1 MRILPV
7 ALSMLR
13 PPDVDSGL
21 RRDDPWVGVITVKSG
36 YNHPAIPRTLMNLF
50 FRAKPKI
57 PASTVIEIDGA
68 PVVVTV
74 RVNARARSYRL
85 SLPHSGGPLLTL
97 PPHGKWVEAEAFLS
111 RHRNWLAARI
121 HRAPE
126 ASRFGDG
133 GVVPLRGLDHRII
146 GTGKLRGRV
155 EIADDAGER
164 VLLVP
169 GDPAHQA
176 RRLTDWLKE
185 EAQADLTARTAI
197 HAARLGVTVKS
208 VKMRSQ
214 ASRWGS
220 CSSSGNINYNW
231 RLVLAPP
238 FVLDYVA
245 AHEVAHLVEMNHSAA
260 FWATVKRTLPEMEKG
275 RAWLKA
281 HGRQLMA
288 HGG

>member
-1 MRILPV
+1 
-7 ALSMLR
+7 
-13 PPDVDSGL
+13 
-21 RRDDPWVGVITVKSG
+21 
-36 YNHPAIPRTLMNLF
+36 MNLF
-50 FRAKPKI
+50 FKAKPRI
-57 PASTVIEIDGA
+57 PAATSIEIDGKA
-68 PVVVTV
+68 VTVTV

-85 SLPHSGGPLLTL
+85 SLPHSSGPVLTL
-97 PPHGKWVEAEAFLS
+97 PPHGRWSEAEAFLLRQ
-111 RHRNWLAARI
+111 RHWLAARI
-121 HRAPE
+121 GRAPQ
-126 ASRFGDG
+126 ASRFAAGDS
-133 GVVPLRGLDHRII
+133 VPLRGVAHRIA

-155 EIADDAGER
+155 EATELDGEK

-169 GDPAHQA
+169 GDAEHHK
-176 RRLTDWLKE
+176 RRLTDWFKDQAL
-185 EAQADLTARTAI
+185 ADLSERTAF
-197 HAARLGVTVKS
+197 HAARLGVTVKA
-208 VKMRSQ
+208 VRMRSQ

-260 FWATVKRTLPEMEKG
+260 FWATVQRTLPDMERG

-281 HGRQLMA
+281 HGRELMA

>member
-1 MRILPV
+1 MTTPAGAPILGRLFLWPHGHC
-7 ALSMLR
+7 S
-13 PPDVDSGL
+13 
-21 RRDDPWVGVITVKSG
+21 RDKARYYDDQRFPS
-36 YNHPAIPRTLMNLF
+36 PEMNLF

-57 PASTVIEIDGA
+57 PTSTIIEIDGEA
-68 PVVVTV
+68 VSVRV

-85 SLPHSGGPLLTL
+85 SLPDNRAPVLTL
-97 PPHGKWVEAEAFLS
+97 PPHGKWSEAEAFLL
-111 RHRNWLAARI
+111 RQHNWLAARLK
-121 HRAPE
+121 RAPQ
-126 ASRFGDG
+126 ASVFADG
-133 GVVPLRGLDHRII
+133 GVVPLRGVDHRII

-155 EIADDAGER
+155 ELAEDDGEM

-169 GDPAHQA
+169 GEVAHQA
-176 RRLTDWLKE
+176 RRLTDWLKD
-185 EAQADLTARTAI
+185 EAHADLSIRSHY
-197 HAARLGVTVKS
+197 HAERLGVSVKS
-208 VKMRSQ
+208 IKMRSQ

-260 FWATVKRTLPEMEKG
+260 FWATVERTLPDMERG

-288 HGG
+288 HGS

>member
-1 MRILPV
+1 
-7 ALSMLR
+7 
-13 PPDVDSGL
+13 
-21 RRDDPWVGVITVKSG
+21 
-36 YNHPAIPRTLMNLF
+36 MNLF

-57 PASTVIEIDGA
+57 PASTLVTIDGEA
-68 PVVVTV
+68 VSVTV

-97 PPHGKWVEAEAFLS
+97 PPHGKWSEAEAFLL
-111 RHRNWLAARI
+111 RHHNWLAARI
-121 HRAPE
+121 KRAPKA
-126 ASRFGDG
+126 ASFSDG
-133 GVVPLRGLDHRII
+133 GVVPLRGVDHRII
-146 GTGKLRGRV
+146 TTGKLRGRV
-155 EIADDAGER
+155 ERAEDDGEM

-176 RRLTDWLKE
+176 RRLTDWFKD
-185 EAQADLTARTAI
+185 EAHADLSARSAF
-197 HAARLGVTVKS
+197 HAARLGVSVKS
-208 VKMRSQ
+208 IKMRSQ

-260 FWATVKRTLPEMEKG
+260 FWATVTRTLPEMEKG